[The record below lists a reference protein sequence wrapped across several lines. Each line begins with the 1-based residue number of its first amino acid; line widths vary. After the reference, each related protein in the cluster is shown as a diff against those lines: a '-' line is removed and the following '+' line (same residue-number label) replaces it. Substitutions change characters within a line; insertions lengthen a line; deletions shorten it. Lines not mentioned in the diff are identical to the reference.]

1 MIIGSQ
7 KGSRRSE
14 LQGNINI
21 TPFTDVIL
29 VLLIVFMI
37 SAPGMILSSFKIQ
50 LPGAPGQTGRG
61 QFDMTVGLD
70 QDGVIYVNGKET
82 ERADLQ
88 KQLSA
93 LPEPARKRILL
104 NADSRAPYG
113 SVVEIIDLMKKAG
126 AEAVYAGTVPAGK
139 RP

>member
-1 MIIGSQ
+1 MIGSRFKYQ
-7 KGSRRSE
+7 RSE

-50 LPGAPGQTGRG
+50 LPGAGGQAGRG

-70 QDGVIYVNGKET
+70 QDGTVYVNGRET
-82 ERADLQ
+82 TRSDLE

-113 SVVEIIDLMKKAG
+113 TVVEIIDLMKNAG
-126 AEAVYAGTVPAGK
+126 AGTIYAGAVPAGK
-139 RP
+139 KP

>member
-1 MIIGSQ
+1 MLSGLRR
-7 KGSRRSE
+7 RRSE

-50 LPGAPGQTGRG
+50 LPGAPAQTGRG
-61 QFDMTVGLD
+61 QFDFTVGLD
-70 QDGVIYVNGKET
+70 RDGTIYVNGQET
-82 ERADLQ
+82 NREELK
-88 KQLSA
+88 KQISA
-93 LPEPARKRILL
+93 LPESARKRILL

-113 SVVEIIDLMKKAG
+113 TVVKVIDLMKESG
-126 AEAVYAGTVPAGK
+126 AEAVYAGTVPAEAG
-139 RP
+139 P